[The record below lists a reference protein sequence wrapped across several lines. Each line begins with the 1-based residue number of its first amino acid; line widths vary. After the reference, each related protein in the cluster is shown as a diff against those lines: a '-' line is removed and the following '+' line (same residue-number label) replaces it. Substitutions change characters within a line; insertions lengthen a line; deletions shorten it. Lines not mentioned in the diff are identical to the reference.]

1 MGRHYPDENTSQ
13 SGFDLAAVIRAA
25 LERSDPSELLRGIGY
40 PEHSLPNASKRL
52 AAVLA
57 DPDLGL
63 RSSRYDFRYSNREFL
78 IALVDALAIDR
89 EPAIAAIDALQ
100 RKLQRQRYA
109 FRPWIFVETCFRR
122 STEPVF
128 ALAAMEGRRRIRMPE
143 SAILA
148 DRKELV
154 RIASEKAKEHFQRHQ
169 GQLPLWGEIREYK
182 LILENEEQVVLD
194 PAGAVVRV
202 EPVRL
207 SSQATLRLR

>member
-1 MGRHYPDENTSQ
+1 M
-13 SGFDLAAVIRAA
+13 
-25 LERSDPSELLRGIGY
+25 GY
-40 PEHSLPNASKRL
+40 PEHSLPNAGKRL
-52 AAVLA
+52 AAALA

-63 RSSRYDFRYSNREFL
+63 RSSHYDFRYSNREFL

-89 EPAIAAIDALQ
+89 EPALAAIDALQ

-109 FRPWIFVETCFRR
+109 FRPWIFVETGFRR

-128 ALAAMEGRRRIRMPE
+128 ALAAMEGHRRIRMPE
-143 SAILA
+143 SAVLA
-148 DRKELV
+148 GNKELV
-154 RIASEKAKEHFQRHQ
+154 RIASEKAKEHFRRHQ
-169 GQLPLWGEIREYK
+169 GEVPLWGEIKEYK

-207 SSQATLRLR
+207 SSEATLRLR